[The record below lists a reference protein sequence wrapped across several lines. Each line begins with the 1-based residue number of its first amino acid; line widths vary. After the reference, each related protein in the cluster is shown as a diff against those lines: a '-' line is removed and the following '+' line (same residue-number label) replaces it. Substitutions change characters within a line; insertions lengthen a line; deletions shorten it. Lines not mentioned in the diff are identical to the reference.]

1 MTKGRGT
8 LFQNGMGP
16 LLCQNGMV
24 LRTTQPE
31 LASYQNGVVPW
42 ANRNCPVPT
51 ECQTGMAPQNCQNGM
66 APVDQGSVERPPW
79 WGGGRS
85 RASADDL

>member
-24 LRTTQPE
+24 PRTIQPE
-31 LASYQNGVVPW
+31 LASYQTGMVP
-42 ANRNCPVPT
+42 
-51 ECQTGMAPQNCQNGM
+51 CQTRMAPQNCQNGM
-66 APVDQGSVERPPW
+66 APVNQGSEERPPW
-79 WGGGRS
+79 
-85 RASADDL
+85 